1 MIHDVF
7 KHPYWSNLVDTC
19 MRTYALYGKQ
29 LFLRQFRNARELGPC
44 KITVLYCNLQLSRNL
59 FIPPKF
65 DHLDYLSIY
74 FFLLI
79 IFTRFGGIFFLQQR
93 LQKWFSI
100 QRKDFTWHSL
110 SFNHTLSIAYIFSPR
125 EIALAGC
132 LDWFSSLLGFAF
144 YRRLKMISILLKC
157 EWYKYNIVTWIIKV
171 SFVLYVK
178 PKVHIFFFPV
188 CMDKNQRKTS
198 LNRGF
203 QSWTPVEKN

>member
-1 MIHDVF
+1 M
-7 KHPYWSNLVDTC
+7 PYMENNF
-19 MRTYALYGKQ
+19 
-29 LFLRQFRNARELGPC
+29 FLRQFRNARELGPC

-65 DHLDYLSIY
+65 DHLDYLSIFFFIDNLSKVWWY
-74 FFLLI
+74 F
-79 IFTRFGGIFFLQQR
+79 FFLQQQ

-110 SFNHTLSIAYIFSPR
+110 AFNHTLSIAYIYSPR

-188 CMDKNQRKTS
+188 CMDENQRKTS